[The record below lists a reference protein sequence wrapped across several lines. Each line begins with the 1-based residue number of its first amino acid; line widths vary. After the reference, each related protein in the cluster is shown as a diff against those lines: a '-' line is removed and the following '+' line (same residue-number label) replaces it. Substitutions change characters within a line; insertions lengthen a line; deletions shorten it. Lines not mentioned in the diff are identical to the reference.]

1 LCLLEGLAVQPHSEQ
16 IILVASL
23 PAFFLSKT
31 HSPRHQISVRL
42 LLQGKTLYEGKS
54 GQHVYEASKG
64 RDTTMLEGHS
74 LGGHFEG
81 NTLLRKGQIFDSAL
95 QEFQQAMRHP
105 REARKAFAELAL
117 CLKTVRRDE
126 EAVTALRQAL
136 EKGSFS
142 FNERVCLLYLL
153 AHTLESLEREFE
165 ALVIYRQI
173 RRLYPDFYD
182 VDSRIQELSSGKL
195 PPPAALQLISRRA
208 AGVVKL
214 WEELKPQ
221 FASVLSHVWQAL
233 ADGWNVDPKAKGC
246 GAMPSQSISEPNNQS
261 EKRQHVRVAIQLP
274 SQFSSKAQAVANNGE
289 LRDLSPCG
297 CRISSPAVVALGTS
311 LECWIYPVQGQ
322 LLTIEEATIQWVGHR
337 EFGVAFTKL
346 RLPAKRQI
354 ADMCRKVAP
363 L

>member
-1 LCLLEGLAVQPHSEQ
+1 
-16 IILVASL
+16 
-23 PAFFLSKT
+23 
-31 HSPRHQISVRL
+31 
-42 LLQGKTLYEGKS
+42 
-54 GQHVYEASKG
+54 
-64 RDTTMLEGHS
+64 MLEGNA
-74 LGGHFEG
+74 LGGHFKG
-81 NTLLRKGQIFDSAL
+81 DTLLRKGQIFDSAL

-136 EKGSFS
+136 GRGSFS
-142 FNERVCLLYLL
+142 FNERVYLLYLL

-165 ALVIYRQI
+165 ALVIYRQV
-173 RRLYPDFYD
+173 RRLHPDFYD
-182 VDSRIQELSSGKL
+182 VDSRIEELSSGKL

-221 FASVLSHVWQAL
+221 FASVLNQVWQAL
-233 ADGWNVDPKAKGC
+233 ADGWNLDPNAKRGSS
-246 GAMPSQSISEPNNQS
+246 MLSSQSISEPKDQS
-261 EKRQHVRVAIQLP
+261 EKRRHVRVAIQLP
-274 SQFSSKAQAVANNGE
+274 SQFSSKAQSVASNGE
-289 LRDLSPCG
+289 LRDLSPSG
-297 CRISSPAVVALGTS
+297 CRISSPAAVALGTS
-311 LECWIYPVQGQ
+311 LECWIYPLQGQ

-354 ADMCRKVAP
+354 AEMCRKVAP
-363 L
+363 F